1 MKLEWL
7 TSNNPQQAFLYIMR
21 MKTVNI
27 LRLKKKNQMS
37 RILREMLMQCITILT
52 KRSSTRVVKDD
63 VSKCVP

>member
-27 LRLKKKNQMS
+27 LRLKKKPN
-37 RILREMLMQCITILT
+37 
-52 KRSSTRVVKDD
+52 
-63 VSKCVP
+63 VSNIEGNAYAMYNYIDKAIEYTCC